1 MLSRSV
7 ICVPAVWKL
16 AEQIGTIQ
24 KHNKSEEQIGEV
36 GRIRPPICVGG
47 GGGGGGLFM
56 SSIIFLVDT
65 SLPKMQ
71 CAPAFWYLAMTCA
84 EAFPEHMQIRP
95 LKCFEAKKQ
104 I

>member
-1 MLSRSV
+1 MFQLFGS
-7 ICVPAVWKL
+7 W
-16 AEQIGTIQ
+16 Q
-24 KHNKSEEQIGEV
+24 NKSAQSRNTTNRKNKSAKSAEF
-36 GRIRPPICVGG
+36 GRQFVW
-47 GGGGGGLFM
+47 GGGGLFM